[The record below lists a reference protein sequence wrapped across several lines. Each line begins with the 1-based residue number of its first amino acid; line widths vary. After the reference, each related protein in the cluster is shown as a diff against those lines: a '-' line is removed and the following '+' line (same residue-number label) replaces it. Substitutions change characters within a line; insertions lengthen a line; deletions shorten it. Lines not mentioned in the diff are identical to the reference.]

1 MLDVYYI
8 ICMKCKNNN
17 TAYLAEGIGNSS
29 NWIFNKKEAYWFE
42 SEKEANK
49 YANRYFK
56 HFKDWFIEELTYK
69 GDDL

>member
-29 NWIFNKKEAYWFE
+29 N
-42 SEKEANK
+42 
-49 YANRYFK
+49 
-56 HFKDWFIEELTYK
+56 
-69 GDDL
+69 